1 VAKVLSISIFKGGT
15 GKTTTAV
22 NLAASLAH
30 LGQSVLLIDLDQQA
44 TATRHLGLNP
54 EEIHLTL
61 FHVLQGETSC
71 LEARQSTRYGVD
83 LVPGHP
89 LLAAIE
95 EALEE
100 GKDELLLRE
109 AIEDVLT
116 EYDYVILDTP
126 PGKSMLAKLALVAA
140 GEVIIPLQAERP
152 AMDGV
157 NDMIQF
163 IMDVVRDR
171 YNSGLV
177 VRGILLTMVKRTT
190 RHAKGVAAKAREG
203 WSDKVLPVE
212 IMNSI
217 AFPRA
222 FENRMPLLHHDG
234 RHEGAKQYLEL
245 AKILID
251 EDQS

>member
-1 VAKVLSISIFKGGT
+1 MSIFKGGT

-44 TATRHLGLNP
+44 RATRHLGINP
-54 EEIHLTL
+54 EETKPTL
-61 FHVLQGETSC
+61 YNVLQGQTTCVQAKKRTE
-71 LEARQSTRYGVD
+71 YGVD
-83 LVPGHP
+83 IIPGHP

-109 AIEDVLT
+109 AIEDVRSKY
-116 EYDYVILDTP
+116 ECVILDTP

-140 GEVIIPLQAERP
+140 DEVIIPLQAERP

-163 IMDVVRDR
+163 IMNVVRDK
-171 YNSGLV
+171 YNPGLV

-190 RHAKGVAAKAREG
+190 RHARGVAAKAREG
-203 WSDKVLPVE
+203 WSDTVLPVE

-251 EDQS
+251 EDKS